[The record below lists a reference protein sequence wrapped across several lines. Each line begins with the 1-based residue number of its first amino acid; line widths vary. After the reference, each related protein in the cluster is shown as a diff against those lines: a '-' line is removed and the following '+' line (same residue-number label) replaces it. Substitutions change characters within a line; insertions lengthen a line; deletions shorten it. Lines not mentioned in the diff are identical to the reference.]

1 MRDIF
6 RLFVS
11 IIFIGLLIST
21 CFAQSKNSKK
31 ITIEGTVV
39 ASERLYGHIYDS
51 EKIVPRLLVVR
62 VDKTIF
68 GNIGTRHIL
77 VDYQWRLDDKDT
89 PYDGEYASRWTF
101 KLSAEKI
108 CETSL
113 ERIQFVEFGRN
124 EITGILPRFDRSWDL
139 RPEPLD
145 LKQQLPCYKLKRG
158 NFSLIAWGKDEAI
171 RMPSATK
178 DFFVIED
185 DLWINLPGA
194 PLVLELRTNGTPLL
208 RNISDVDVT
217 DHALGCVHK
226 TARGFAVSKA
236 FPAEKSLI
244 HPGLGILITNS
255 NGTNDFMTPFKIC
268 RDVGSVLAV
277 VKVGLAG
284 GRVWEVK

>member
-6 RLFVS
+6 RLFAGFISVVFLVS
-11 IIFIGLLIST
+11 A
-21 CFAQSKNSKK
+21 CFAQTKNSKK

-39 ASERLYGHIYDS
+39 ARERLYGHIYDS
-51 EKIVPRLLVVR
+51 ESVVPQLLVVR
-62 VDKTIF
+62 VDKAIF
-68 GNIGTRHIL
+68 GNIGARHIL
-77 VDYQWRLDDKDT
+77 VDYQWRLDDKNT
-89 PYDGEYASRWTF
+89 PYDGVYASRWTF

-124 EITGILPRFDRSWDL
+124 EITGILPRFDRSWNL

-158 NFSLIAWGKDEAI
+158 NFSLISWGKDEAI
-171 RMPSATK
+171 RMPPATK

-185 DLWINLPGA
+185 DLWINVPGA
-194 PLVLELRTNGTPLL
+194 PLALELRTNGTPLL

-217 DHALGCVHK
+217 DHALGCVRK
-226 TARGFAVSKA
+226 TAGGFAVSKA

-244 HPGLGILITNS
+244 HPGPGILITS
-255 NGTNDFMTPFKIC
+255 SDGTNDFMTPFKVC
-268 RDVGSVLAV
+268 RDLGSVLAV
-277 VKVGLAG
+277 VKVRLAG
-284 GRVWEVK
+284 GHVWEVR